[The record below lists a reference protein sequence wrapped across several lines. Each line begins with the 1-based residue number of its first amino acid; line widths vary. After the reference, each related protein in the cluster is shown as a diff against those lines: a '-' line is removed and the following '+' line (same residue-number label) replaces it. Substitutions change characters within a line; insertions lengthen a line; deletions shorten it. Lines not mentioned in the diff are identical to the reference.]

1 MGRPAK
7 PQALKDLAGN
17 PGRRKP
23 RVQGQTVAEVAASAS
38 AAGEFAPPKDLTAP
52 ERKVWLDEL
61 HRWQAAGLAKP
72 SDLTAFRS
80 WVEARALFLRC
91 KRVVDKD
98 GPTYVTKSKHGSMIR
113 ERPEVKIMNGLA
125 RLMTKLSD
133 QLASNTKQRIA
144 TTSQLATAK
153 QYDLFPPGASPEGAP
168 QDKKNADDPV
178 SWLQ

>member
-1 MGRPAK
+1 M
-7 PQALKDLAGN
+7 QA
-17 PGRRKP
+17 
-23 RVQGQTVAEVAASAS
+23 AADAVH
-38 AAGEFAPPKDLTAP
+38 AGEFAPPKDLTAA

-98 GPTYVTKSKHGSMIR
+98 GPTYITESKHGSMIR

-153 QYDLFPPGASPEGAP
+153 QYDLFPSAAPDGAQ
-168 QDKKNADDPV
+168 QDQKKNSDDPV
-178 SWLQ
+178 GWLQ